1 MKQLIETVPLVAFL
15 GAYLASKLWFEVEA
29 PLHYAAI
36 AMTIAYAIQIML
48 SWFLWRKLEK
58 MHLSIFALLVVS
70 VSLTIFFN
78 NSAFLIWKFTIVYWI
93 FTTIILG
100 AYYAKALNL
109 TQRTLEAA
117 FDNVP
122 DFELK
127 VPDMAW
133 NRANFGTALFFF
145 AIGALNLFIGY
156 QFSESTWVM
165 FKVAG
170 SLVLT
175 LIGLIALMS
184 YLTQF
189 KE

>member
-1 MKQLIETVPLVAFL
+1 MKQLIETAPLAAFISVYL
-15 GAYLASKLWFEVEA
+15 IAKHGYGAEA

-36 AMTIAYAIQIML
+36 AMTIAYALQIAL
-48 SWFLWRKLEK
+48 SWFLWQKLEK
-58 MHLSIFALLVVS
+58 MHLAIFIMLVIS

-100 AYYAKALNL
+100 AYYAKGLNL

-122 DFELK
+122 DFNLN
-127 VPDMAW
+127 VPHSAW
-133 NRANFGTALFFF
+133 NRVNLSTALFFF
-145 AIGALNLFIGY
+145 AIGGLNLIIGY
-156 QFSESTWVM
+156 GFSESTWVL
-165 FKVAG
+165 FKVVG
-170 SLVLT
+170 SLGFT
-175 LIGLIALMS
+175 LVGLIVLMS
-184 YLTQF
+184 YLSQF